1 MITYHISGFTARIRL
16 DRASARNALTAE
28 GWHAL
33 AQAIA
38 AVTSSEARV
47 LLLLSAVPGSF
58 CAGSDLNELAD
69 LAGNASDRAAFRQMM
84 REAMDPLRTLAIP
97 TIAAIE
103 GDCFGAG
110 VALALA
116 CDIRIAGERARFA
129 VTPAKLGISYPIED
143 VARLVAAVGRGQ
155 AARLLF
161 GAGIIDAAEA
171 LRIGL
176 VEQVSTSG
184 EGEAEMLAAAI
195 AENAPASLVVL
206 KSMLEEEHIPR
217 KAEFDRCF
225 DDCFDGA
232 AFQEGLAAFRERRKA
247 RFA

>member
-69 LAGNASDRAAFRQMM
+69 LAGNAS
-84 REAMDPLRTLAIP
+84 DPLRTLAIP